1 MTISLLR
8 APNWLSGGSSAR
20 HVAVA
25 VLLGSAAGAACG
37 WNLTFA
43 AFATLA
49 VLYNGPALTTLVA
62 GTVAFVAAQIGS
74 NLTTALGS
82 FLAEKLGLA
91 AVIESLGHGPFIS
104 LLGWHDYELLG
115 SVLLLSILSLP
126 AAHAMARRC
135 AEHDDTDLADETADS
150 SDEIVAR
157 GPTSP
162 LLRPWGCTAAMVCT
176 VVTASTLHVVAP
188 QHVGEALLAQL
199 SAAANAPVTA
209 DELHYDLFDGSLK
222 LIGVRVRDLDEPGRV
237 ALRFNSV
244 TAQVDP
250 GLLLRGRLHAES
262 VTFAGL
268 TYDAVAH
275 TPGPLKLFPSEPTVL
290 REGGADEVRTVDPTQ
305 PLEVAGFIRNWN
317 EASSR
322 IAALGR
328 LIGAVEC
335 TADLEAAHASA
346 AQRLQASR
354 SPAIEPRDPI
364 SGRSLPLVQIKKIRC
379 VELPVAWS
387 LGDDA
392 ALELVNL
399 TSRPATLPRGVQ
411 LTLDAPSRHMQ
422 LAVGFRLTAADR
434 RHEVSFT
441 CDQCAAG
448 DLVDLRRVGGAGLET
463 EANATLA
470 LRGRGSIS
478 RDRLDLALACDAAG
492 LRPTTMAARFGNL
505 DAAVWRAGIDR
516 LGGLRFDATLTGRW
530 SDPQVQLTPAAA
542 VDQLKHQLRSV
553 GEHQLVKAVEAGRL
567 LVTPPNV
574 VAQATSLVS
583 KTETPVA
590 KPAETTKPAETVV
603 AATAATEATKQPA
616 ALKTDVKPAPAMI
629 PQPLGSVA
637 AAAPVPAPIV
647 SATGTTTAAPLVSTA
662 PLATPPSA
670 VVPAAKLATAEAKS
684 TSSTPPLG
692 VPPVTQ
698 PQVPSAVPTAVA
710 APIAAAT
717 IAAVSNTVTDP
728 ITPPN
733 IVIPSVVAA
742 PAPLPKTATTTAA
755 APSTS
760 TSTNT
765 AVPSNTATPNN
776 LATPSVAT
784 PTVATPSA
792 PVEPTYLPK
801 PNFAAAQVPPLATTT
816 ISDGP
821 QPTSTSVAPSATTTQ
836 TTAAPATATS
846 SPASLTTSPTAST
859 TGNFA
864 VTPATAIVGL
874 RQPPSV
880 LDPSA
885 APGPLNWSTGSPA
898 DLRNSMGGRGADT
911 WKQAALAADAAI
923 AAQKLNPTGIA
934 AANASPSNT
943 PSVNAAAKPNGAT
956 APTGPLAS
964 TNKPTP
970 SKPNNA
976 APALPFAPRDGGE
989 AVVISDDQA
998 NPTEKTASK
1007 TYFPRIRKIFTGEP
1021 KPEAEDVMSPPEQ
1034 ALAERSP
1041 PPVRTPSVVPP
1052 QTPLQRQPM
1061 ESIPE
1066 TAKAPWYERVF
1077 R

>member
-115 SVLLLSILSLP
+115 SVSLLSILSLP

-135 AEHDDTDLADETADS
+135 AEQDDTDLADETAES
-150 SDEIVAR
+150 SDEIIAR
-157 GPTSP
+157 SPSSP
-162 LLRPWGCTAAMVCT
+162 LLRPWGCTAALVCT

-222 LIGVRVRDLDEPGRV
+222 LVGVRVRDLDEPGRV

-268 TYDAVAH
+268 TYDADAH

-290 REGGADEVRTVDPTQ
+290 REGGADDVRTVDPTQ
-305 PLEVAGFIRNWN
+305 SLEVAGFIRNWN

-379 VELPVAWS
+379 VELPLAWS

-411 LTLDAPSRHMQ
+411 LTLDAPTRHTQ

-448 DLVDLRRVGGAGLET
+448 DLVDLRRVGGAGLEA

-492 LRPTTMAARFGNL
+492 LRPTTTAARFGNL

-574 VAQATSLVS
+574 VAQVISPPAT

-590 KPAETTKPAETVV
+590 KPVETTKPAETVV
-603 AATAATEATKQPA
+603 AATAAIEPTKQPA
-616 ALKTDVKPAPAMI
+616 ALKTELKPAPAPM
-629 PQPLGSVA
+629 PQPLSTVA
-637 AAAPVPAPIV
+637 AATPVPAPLA
-647 SATGTTTAAPLVSTA
+647 SATGTTTAAPLASST
-662 PLATPPSA
+662 PLAVPPSA
-670 VVPAAKLATAEAKS
+670 VVPAAKLATAEANS

-710 APIAAAT
+710 APIAV
-717 IAAVSNTVTDP
+717 VSNTATDP
-728 ITPPN
+728 LTPPN
-733 IVIPSVVAA
+733 VVIPSIVAA
-742 PAPLPKTATTTAA
+742 PASVPKTATTTPAG
-755 APSTS
+755 PSTS
-760 TSTNT
+760 TSTT
-765 AVPSNTATPNN
+765 TATPSNVPTPSI
-776 LATPSVAT
+776 ATPSVAT
-784 PTVATPSA
+784 PITPA
-792 PVEPTYLPK
+792 EPTHLPK
-801 PNFAAAQVPPLATTT
+801 PNFAAAQSPPLATTT
-816 ISDGP
+816 ISDG
-821 QPTSTSVAPSATTTQ
+821 QQS
-836 TTAAPATATS
+836 
-846 SPASLTTSPTAST
+846 AST
-859 TGNFA
+859 AGNFD

-885 APGPLNWSTGSPA
+885 APGPMNWSTGSAA
-898 DLRNSMGGRGADT
+898 DLRNSMGGRGDDT
-911 WKQAALAADAAI
+911 WKQAALTADAAI

-934 AANASPSNT
+934 AANTSTSNT
-943 PSVNAAAKPNGAT
+943 ASANTAAKPNGAA

-964 TNKPTP
+964 ANKPTP

-976 APALPFAPRDGGE
+976 NPALPFAPRDGGE
-989 AVVISDDQA
+989 AVVISDDTTS
-998 NPTEKTASK
+998 PVEKTASK
-1007 TYFPRIRKIFTGEP
+1007 TYFPRIRKIFAGEP
-1021 KPEAEDVMSPPEQ
+1021 KPEADDVVLPPEEAVVQQRPQ
-1034 ALAERSP
+1034 A
-1041 PPVRTPSVVPP
+1041 PVRTPDVIPP
-1052 QTPLQRQPM
+1052 QTPLQRQPI